1 MDQLDEEGVVV
12 SRRGLDG
19 DDLSLVLSLRERCA
33 VDGLE
38 DAGQG
43 VPEKARAVGGAHQKL
58 DFVRTRLQLVRH
70 GVSPSAAEDLSADGI
85 LGDGQNGEV
94 SDAGVSPLAD
104 RLRDRIARD
113 GPLRFDDFQGAALYD
128 AAGGYYERPGRVGRS
143 GDFVTGASWHP
154 AFARCLARAATLLAR
169 ELGGPIDLVDVGSGE
184 GELLLFLEEEA
195 AGAGWRLRGV
205 EASAERRAAALRR
218 VPGAAFHPSVDELP
232 RGLRGLVVAYELLDA
247 LPVRALRVGGE
258 GTLSERRVGL
268 DGEGRFTWVEQPSPD
283 GSEIL
288 SALASR
294 GAALEPNQLFEVRPG
309 AAALVRAIASRLDR
323 GLLLFFDYGAPTR
336 ALYGPARP
344 NGTLESFRAHHVSRD
359 VLADPGSRDIT
370 AWVDFGEVE
379 EVLRAEGLVVHG
391 LVSQSR
397 FLLATGI
404 AEELALAPGE
414 VVDARRFA
422 ERNAVAKLVSPGG
435 MGESIRVLVAE
446 RETGL
451 GKSLISGPLV

>member
-1 MDQLDEEGVVV
+1 M
-12 SRRGLDG
+12 
-19 DDLSLVLSLRERCA
+19 
-33 VDGLE
+33 
-38 DAGQG
+38 
-43 VPEKARAVGGAHQKL
+43 
-58 DFVRTRLQLVRH
+58 
-70 GVSPSAAEDLSADGI
+70 
-85 LGDGQNGEV
+85 
-94 SDAGVSPLAD
+94 SDAGVPPLAD
-104 RLRDRIARD
+104 RLRDRIARE

-154 AFARCLARAATLLAR
+154 AFARCLARATTRLGR

-184 GELLLFLEEEA
+184 GELLSFLEGEA
-195 AGAGWRLRGV
+195 ADAGWRLRGV

-218 VPGAAFHPSVDELP
+218 VPGATFHSSVDELP
-232 RGLRGLVVAYELLDA
+232 RGLSGLVVAYELLDA
-247 LPVRALRVGGE
+247 LPVRSFRVEEE

-268 DGEGRFTWVEQPSPD
+268 DGEGRFTWVEQPCPD

-294 GAALEPNQLFEVRPG
+294 GAALEPDQLFEVRPG

-344 NGTLESFRAHHVSRD
+344 NGTLEAYQAHRVSRD
-359 VLADPGSRDIT
+359 VLTDPGSRDIT

-379 EVLRAEGLVVHG
+379 ETLRAEGFAVRG

-404 AEELALAPGE
+404 AEELALDPGE
-414 VVDARRFA
+414 TVTATKVA
-422 ERNAVAKLVSPGG
+422 ERNAVVKLVGPGG

-451 GKSLISGPLV
+451 GKSLISSPLV